1 MPRTVLMHMNVVV
14 PDDDVRSV
22 PELVIALEAAIE
34 VGSDDPTVRDLE
46 VVLAEEV
53 DGSAAESTIVDSPLT
68 QARKRTEAA
77 QRAAVK
83 AWGSDECEIDDD
95 ARVSLAGE
103 HIDTS
108 AAWVSA
114 WVYVDADQIKAEL

>member
-14 PDDDVRSV
+14 PDGDERSV

-53 DGSAAESTIVDSPLT
+53 DGSTIVDSPLT

-83 AWGSDECEIDDD
+83 AWGGAYECEIDDD
-95 ARVSLAGE
+95 ARVALSGDN
-103 HIDTS
+103 IDTS

-114 WVYVDADQIKAEL
+114 WVYVDAEQIKAEL